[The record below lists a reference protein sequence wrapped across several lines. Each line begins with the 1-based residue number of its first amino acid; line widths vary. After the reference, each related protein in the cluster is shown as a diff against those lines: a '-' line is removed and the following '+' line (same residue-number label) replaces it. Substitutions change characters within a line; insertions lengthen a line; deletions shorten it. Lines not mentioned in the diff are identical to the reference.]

1 MSGPQQERL
10 RSMLQ
15 GANKQLIQA
24 AYQEWRA
31 GSELLLAVS
40 TTLHGAAPRIQ
51 DQFGRTGPAAARA
64 FGTVAGKVAERSSQ
78 MSAAGDA
85 LVAALDVI
93 AEAERLRDRFD
104 AAPLTEPSR
113 PTPSP
118 GPSTPEDVA
127 ARKQYDSR
135 KAGYDAAHADR
146 EAQAAATADRMDLVF
161 ADSTQTMKRIH
172 GDPDPVPQH
181 QQADG
186 PGGTGRTG
194 SSSTGTGSSSG
205 YRPPSGGHQTHATAT
220 ATSTATHADEPP
232 TSTTSTPHGPSS
244 GASPLPPGTAQGGNE
259 PFPTGVGPTPPG
271 PVGGVPTGGTA
282 PTGLTVPT
290 AGGLAGALGG
300 GALGGLTGIS
310 GAVRGSSVV
319 PTGSAA
325 GGRVTG
331 TTGGRAIGST
341 ARTGAATTGTLGRST
356 AAGSGGT
363 ARGAATGTQRGSGTR
378 GGTPGRTGSRG
389 AAGGRGTAGTAGAQG
404 GRSRKDPRKKGT
416 DFFAEEQDWV
426 EDEGAAPG
434 VID

>member
-15 GANKQLIQA
+15 GANKQMIQA

-64 FGTVAGKVAERSSQ
+64 FGKVAGKVAERSSQ

-104 AAPLTEPSR
+104 AAPLAEPTR
-113 PTPSP
+113 PAPSP

-127 ARKQYDSR
+127 AKKQYDSR

-146 EAQAAATADRMDLVF
+146 EAQAAAAADRMDLVF
-161 ADSTQTMKRIH
+161 ADSTETMKRIH
-172 GDPDPVPQH
+172 GEPDPTPQH
-181 QQADG
+181 HQADG
-186 PGGTGRTG
+186 PGATGSTG
-194 SSSTGTGSSSG
+194 SSSTGTGSSTG
-205 YRPPSGGHQTHATAT
+205 YHPSSGGHQTHLTT
-220 ATSTATHADEPP
+220 TATHTGQPP
-232 TSTTSTPHGPSS
+232 TTSTPHAPSS
-244 GASPLPPGTAQGGNE
+244 GTSPLPPGTAQGGNE
-259 PFPTGVGPTPPG
+259 PFQAGAGSTSSV
-271 PVGGVPTGGTA
+271 PVGGVRTGGA
-282 PTGLTVPT
+282 ASTGLTVPT

-300 GALGGLTGIS
+300 GALGGMTGIS
-310 GAVRGSSVV
+310 GAVRGSTAV
-319 PTGSAA
+319 PTGSAS
-325 GGRVTG
+325 GGRVAG
-331 TTGGRAIGST
+331 ATGGRAIGSA
-341 ARTGAATTGTLGRST
+341 ARTGATSGTLGRST
-356 AAGSGGT
+356 TGGTGGTGGT
-363 ARGAATGTQRGSGTR
+363 ARGAATGTQRGAGTR
-378 GGTPGRTGSRG
+378 SDASRRTGSRG
-389 AAGGRGTAGTAGAQG
+389 APGGRGTGGATGARG
-404 GRSRKDPRKKGT
+404 GRSKKDPRKKGT
-416 DFFAEEQDWV
+416 DFVVEEQDWV